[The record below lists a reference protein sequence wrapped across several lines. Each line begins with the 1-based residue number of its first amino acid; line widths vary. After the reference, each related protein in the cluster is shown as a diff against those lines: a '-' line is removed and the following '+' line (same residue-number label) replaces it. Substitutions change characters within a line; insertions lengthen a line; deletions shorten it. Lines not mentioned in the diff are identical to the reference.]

1 MLIRKNRFLLISL
14 LMIISIFVCIQGSV
28 IAKQTIIVPSFG
40 GTFEKAQRELMVED
54 FEKEN
59 DCEVLIETSLSL
71 QSLNRL
77 RAEKDDPK
85 LMVGAI
91 DEIYAIQALQED
103 VFADL
108 DYSKLSNFKNVSP
121 KAVANHGKYIGWFIA
136 YDLIAYN
143 SEYVKDPPKS
153 WEDLLDPKWEG
164 KIIWPDITTSHGMGM
179 LVLLAKLNGGSET
192 NIDPGF
198 EKIKALKPNIL
209 TFWTNHDQV
218 ARMLNLGEAWIAVW
232 CSDRA
237 YAQQYVLNSPIRTV
251 IPEEGLYYWRNVTGI
266 PKNLKDKELS
276 YKWIDALL
284 SPKVQKGMT
293 ETVYTAPLNTTIE
306 LDLPADVVE
315 KLMGESTF
323 DKFVEFD
330 LVEVN
335 KHAGEWT
342 ERFRREITD

>member
-1 MLIRKNRFLLISL
+1 MLIRKSRFFLISL
-14 LMIISIFVCIQGSV
+14 LLITIFFVCIQGSV

-40 GTFEKAQRELMVED
+40 GTFEKAQREIMVAD

-85 LMVGAI
+85 LAVGAI
-91 DEIYAIQALQED
+91 DEIYAIQAVEED
-103 VFADL
+103 VYANL
-108 DYSKLSNFKNVSP
+108 DYSKLSNFKDIVP
-121 KAVANHGKYIGWFIA
+121 KAVANHGKYVGWFFA
-136 YDLIAYN
+136 YDMIAYN
-143 SEYVKDPPKS
+143 SEYVEDPPKS
-153 WEDLLDPKWEG
+153 WDDLWDPKYEG

-198 EKIKALKPNIL
+198 EKIKSLKPSIL

-218 ARMLNLGEAWIAVW
+218 ARMLNLGEAWIAIW
-232 CSDRA
+232 CSDRTF
-237 YAQQYVLNSPIRTV
+237 AQQAMGSPIRAS
-251 IPEEGLYYWRNVTGI
+251 IPEEGLYYWRNVVGI
-266 PKNLKDKELS
+266 PKNLEDKDLA

-293 ETVYTAPLNTTIE
+293 EAVFTAPVNTTID
-306 LDLPADVVE
+306 LDLPADLVE

-330 LVEVN
+330 LDEVN
-335 KHAGEWT
+335 KHKGEWT

>member
-28 IAKQTIIVPSFG
+28 IAKQTIIVPSPG
-40 GTFEKAQRELMVED
+40 GTFEKAQREIMVAD

-59 DCEVLIETSLSL
+59 DAEVLIETLLSL
-71 QSLNRL
+71 QCLNML
-77 RAEKDDPK
+77 KAEKDDPK
-85 LMVGAI
+85 LAVGNI
-91 DEIYAIQALQED
+91 DEIYGIQAVAED
-103 VFADL
+103 LFATL
-108 DYSKLSNFKNVSP
+108 DYSKLSNFKDVTP
-121 KAVANHGKYIGWFIA
+121 KAVADHGKYVGWFFA
-136 YDLIAYN
+136 HELIAYN

-164 KIIWPDITTSHGMGM
+164 KIIFPDITTSHGMGM

-251 IPEEGLYYWRNVTGI
+251 IPEEGLYYWRCVTGI
-266 PKNLKDKELS
+266 PKNLKDKELA

-284 SPKVQKGMT
+284 SPKVQKYMT
-293 ETVYTAPLNTTIE
+293 EAVLTVPVNTTIK
-306 LDLPADVVE
+306 LDLPADLVD
-315 KLMGESTF
+315 KLMSESTF
-323 DKFVEFD
+323 DKFVKFD
-330 LVEVN
+330 LVEVS